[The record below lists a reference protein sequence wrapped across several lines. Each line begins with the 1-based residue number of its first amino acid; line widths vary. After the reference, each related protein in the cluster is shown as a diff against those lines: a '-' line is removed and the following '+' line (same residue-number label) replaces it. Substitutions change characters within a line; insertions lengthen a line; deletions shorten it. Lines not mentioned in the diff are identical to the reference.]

1 MPTTKLSFI
10 MPGTGGI
17 NTDDQPWS
25 IEPNQVRVLINGI
38 THNGVVTQRR
48 GWQYHVAASVTD
60 SDSDH
65 DMDSYSE
72 HYFPS
77 TQRIGSVAT
86 QKTSLWSLDE
96 SDNQSV
102 WRKIAAPTKEFLQGK
117 NVPLPKTKV
126 SGMSVTTPD
135 ISTKRTPRYI
145 PRVFYNGEILF
156 CATDGY
162 YPVLRYCG
170 GYQNQSS
177 AFEFTDPTNGLGNVF
192 DDGGSY
198 ANLLNNGQTFVGGQY
213 WMPRTNGCAHPSW
226 RITRKDAT
234 SANRYPLES
243 GFVANAQTSTP
254 VIHWT
259 SLFGVAWA
267 AQEITSEGKVSIAKS
282 TGAITYSVGEHPD
295 KLLMTQTDAPYPW
308 MHDCIHVEKVAGL
321 EWVQAPLVQKAVTSA
336 GLFPSGVT
344 NANYSITRR
353 LGFRDIAAHNSSLW
367 GAGSVTNPSRVWY
380 TESNWNL
387 ALPPELGAPN
397 WNYGTD
403 PFINRR
409 SGRMRYV
416 DVPGENTDEII
427 AILSTDSPLLVLKN
441 NTVHG
446 IYGAFPNYT
455 QNLLSSGTGCLDVRG
470 AISVDG
476 YGAYWAGPNGIY
488 SYRKGKITNI
498 TSKKVNTEW
507 KRRIKGYRTDKDTD
521 NVIALGISNDH
532 LIVSCSVGA
541 TGAKDEWVW
550 TYNLATGAWAEMTNM
565 GARYFWNVVTN
576 AGIEATLATLT
587 GGNVDRRPVN
597 IKTALD
603 MSGDPADG
611 NSVIP
616 YMRVETGSTVDGDKT
631 PSRDSRL
638 TEVRLDTTLDDNE
651 KTGTTVEV
659 VVTASS
665 GIDQVGKIEQ
675 SVGKMTS
682 AADGFTHQKR
692 FHAGLSGR
700 DNRVRVTVTGVHADN
715 RLIALNE
722 IGVSV
727 RSRRPEV

>member
-1 MPTTKLSFI
+1 
-10 MPGTGGI
+10 MPGTGGV

-25 IEPNQVRVLINGI
+25 IEPNQVRVLLNGI
-38 THNGVVTQRR
+38 TYNGVVTQRR
-48 GWQYHVAASVTD
+48 GWKYHVAESV
-60 SDSDH
+60 SDSDTSR

-72 HYFPS
+72 RYFPS
-77 TQRIGSVAT
+77 SQRIGSVAT
-86 QKTSLWSLDE
+86 QKTSLWSLDG
-96 SDNQSV
+96 SDPNV
-102 WRKIAAPTKEFLQGK
+102 WRKIPDPVNGFLQGQ
-117 NVPLPKTKV
+117 NVEPPKADV
-126 SGMSVTTPD
+126 GASAVTPD

-177 AFEFTDPTNGLGNVF
+177 PFEFTDPAGGLGAIFTN
-192 DDGGSY
+192 GGSY
-198 ANLLNNGQTFVGGQY
+198 ASLINNGQPFVGGQY
-213 WMPRTNGCAHPSW
+213 WTPRTNGCAHPSW
-226 RITRKDAT
+226 RISRVDNAI
-234 SANRYPLES
+234 ANRYPLES
-243 GFVANAQTSTP
+243 GFVANGNTST
-254 VIHWT
+254 VVEHWT
-259 SLFGVAWA
+259 SLYGVAWA
-267 AQEITSEGKVSIAKS
+267 AQEITSQGKVSITNA
-282 TGAITYSVGEHPD
+282 GGITYSIGNHAD
-295 KLLMTQTDAPYPW
+295 NLLMTQTDAPYPW
-308 MHDCIHVEKVAGL
+308 MHDCIHVEKVGGL
-321 EWVQAPLVQKAVTSA
+321 EWVQAPLIGPALTTG

-344 NANYSITRR
+344 NVNYSITRR

-403 PFINRR
+403 PFISRR

-416 DVPGENTDEII
+416 DVPGEDTEEII

-441 NTVHG
+441 NSVHG

-488 SYRKGKITNI
+488 SYRKGKITDI
-498 TSKKVNTEW
+498 TSRKVNTEW
-507 KRRIKGYRTDKDTD
+507 KRRIRAYRTDKLTD
-521 NVIALGISNDH
+521 NVIALGISNNH
-532 LIVSCSVGA
+532 LIVSCCVGD

-550 TYNLATGAWAEMTNM
+550 TYNIATGAWAEMTNM
-565 GARYFWNVVTN
+565 GARYFWTVVTN
-576 AGIEATLATLT
+576 AGVEATLATLT
-587 GGNVDRRPVN
+587 GGSVDRRPVN
-597 IKTALD
+597 IQTALD
-603 MSGDPADG
+603 MTGKAADD
-611 NSVIP
+611 NLTIP

-638 TEVRLDTTLDDNE
+638 TEVRLDTTLDDNGQ
-651 KTGTTVEV
+651 TGTTVDV

-665 GIDQVGKIEQ
+665 GIDQVGITEQ
-675 SVGKMTS
+675 SVGTMTS
-682 AADGFTHQKR
+682 VADGFTHQKR

-700 DNRVRVTVTGVHADN
+700 DNRVRVTVTGVHTDN